1 MEPKR
6 ISRFLREISN
16 LLIRFTDIH
25 FENLMYLSLFFVKVG
40 ARIFISD
47 SIGISERTRRN
58 FIRCCVVGGGGVVRG
73 RGSSRKGKGGGH
85 EGRGKD

>member
-58 FIRCCVVGGGGVVRG
+58 FIRCCVVGGGGPAGRERVVATRAEA
-73 RGSSRKGKGGGH
+73 RTNWK
-85 EGRGKD
+85 